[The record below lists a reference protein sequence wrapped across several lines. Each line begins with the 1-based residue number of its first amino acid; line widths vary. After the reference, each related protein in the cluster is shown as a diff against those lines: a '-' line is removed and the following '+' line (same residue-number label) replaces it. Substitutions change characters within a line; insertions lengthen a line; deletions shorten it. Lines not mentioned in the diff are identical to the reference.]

1 MERSRLK
8 HNAYVNP
15 APLSEFTYPNNHCT
29 KYGMTNEK
37 YIHTL
42 IQRNINITQDS
53 IIHSHITG
61 YTYT

>member
-1 MERSRLK
+1 
-8 HNAYVNP
+8 
-15 APLSEFTYPNNHCT
+15 
-29 KYGMTNEK
+29 MTNEK

-61 YTYT
+61 YTYTYLFIEYTE